1 MEKQKVDYG
10 FYKPHPF
17 AIFALIASIIVSI
30 IVWLPSNFTAKVG
43 EYSRL
48 FYVQWILILIVA
60 FGSAVL
66 FYIMSRTGVE
76 KEIMELK
83 QEVNKEGE
91 K

>member
-1 MEKQKVDYG
+1 MEKGKVSYG
-10 FYKPHPF
+10 FYKPHPL
-17 AIFALIASIIVSI
+17 AMIALIGSIIVSV

-43 EYSRL
+43 DYSRL

-60 FGSAVL
+60 IGSVVL

-76 KEIMELK
+76 KEIIELK
-83 QEVNKEGE
+83 SEAGKGGE